1 MQAYI
6 IAEYRRRQSNQ
17 GNQINSD
24 MHPVS
29 TFRDT
34 RFGSPQA
41 KDRRLFSD
49 LSQLMGSPTPTAKAQ
64 KLFAETDNNDAGKGK
79 EN

>member
-1 MQAYI
+1 M
-6 IAEYRRRQSNQ
+6 AEYRRRQSNQ
-17 GNQINSD
+17 SNQINSD
-24 MHPVS
+24 MHLVS
-29 TFRDT
+29 TFRDA

-49 LSQLMGSPTPTAKAQ
+49 LSQLMASPTPTAKAQ
-64 KLFAETDNNDAGKGK
+64 KPFAETDNNDAGKGK